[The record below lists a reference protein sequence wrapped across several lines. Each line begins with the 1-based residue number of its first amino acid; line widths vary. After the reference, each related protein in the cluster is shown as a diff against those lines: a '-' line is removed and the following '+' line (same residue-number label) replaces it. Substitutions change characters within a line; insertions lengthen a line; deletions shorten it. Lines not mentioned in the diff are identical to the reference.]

1 MADPVRSFPVRTLK
15 AIAAM
20 SVNRVI
26 GSGNRIPWHLPEDFR
41 WFKRMTSGKTV
52 VMGRRTFE
60 SLGRPL
66 PNRINVVLTRDAKLL
81 DGTSD
86 GPVAYQGA
94 KVGPSALDVLR
105 RSSGSRDTSPSA
117 VPTELLLLG
126 DLQEL
131 VGADRVG
138 DTWVIGG
145 ASIYEQ
151 ALPYCAE
158 LFLTHVKRVVDGDT
172 YFPAFEDQFTAV
184 ADVLEN
190 DDFKVTHYVHR
201 ERLLA

>member
-1 MADPVRSFPVRTLK
+1 
-15 AIAAM
+15 M
-20 SVNRVI
+20 SENRVI

-66 PNRINVVLTRDAKLL
+66 PNRINVVLTRDPKRLHGA
-81 DGTSD
+81 SD
-86 GPVAYQGA
+86 VPAEYRGA
-94 KVGPSALDVLR
+94 KVGPSALSVLQQA
-105 RSSGSRDTSPSA
+105 SGSQTSLSSA
-117 VPTELLLLG
+117 VPTELLLFG
-126 DLQEL
+126 DLKEL
-131 VGADRVG
+131 LEAAPSG
-138 DTWVIGG
+138 DVWVIGG
-145 ASIYEQ
+145 ASVYEQ
-151 ALPYCAE
+151 ALPYCDE

-172 YFPAFEDQFTAV
+172 YFPDFEDQFTAV

>member
-1 MADPVRSFPVRTLK
+1 
-15 AIAAM
+15 M
-20 SVNRVI
+20 SENRVI

-41 WFKRMTSGKTV
+41 WFKRMTLGKTV

-60 SLGRPL
+60 SLGKPL
-66 PNRINVVLTRDAKLL
+66 PNRINVVLTRDLKLL
-81 DGTSD
+81 QGTSAS
-86 GPVAYQGA
+86 PVAYQGA
-94 KVGPSALDVLR
+94 KVGASALSVLR
-105 RSSGSRDTSPSA
+105 QGSDSPTALPST

-131 VGADRVG
+131 VKADRGG

-172 YFPAFEDQFTAV
+172 FFPEFEDQFTAV

>member
-1 MADPVRSFPVRTLK
+1 
-15 AIAAM
+15 M
-20 SVNRVI
+20 SENRVI

-41 WFKRMTSGKTV
+41 WFKRMTLGKTI

-60 SLGRPL
+60 SLGKPL
-66 PNRINVVLTRDAKLL
+66 PNRINVVLTRDPKLL
-81 DGTSD
+81 QGDSE
-86 GPVAYQGA
+86 GPVSYRGA
-94 KVGPSALDVLR
+94 KSGPSALDVLR
-105 RSSGSRDTSPSA
+105 HASNPTTTSASA
-117 VPTELLLLG
+117 VPTELLLWG

-131 VGADRVG
+131 VEADRGG

-158 LFLTHVKRVVDGDT
+158 LFLTHVKRVVEGDT
-172 YFPAFEDQFTAV
+172 FFPGFEDQFTAV
-184 ADVLEN
+184 ADVLET